1 MAPLGTQSAGFLFSD
16 VMNADVGVNAL
27 TTLAPPPPPP
37 SGGSSVGASPGQC
50 GDFSVAFAEAL
61 ALMNPTDFYGSLC
74 EFDLEEKITDM
85 MNAAKDSLFTPSLI
99 IGVGVNAVLCHR
111 VESLAGLLCDFM
123 PRVGRARSEFGYFCS
138 CIGHWSGYTPCVIG
152 GLGLD
157 VVGGVVDAVVDCV
170 LSPLQCLFGRR
181 LAEEEGGA
189 ATRLVK
195 LADELEADLP
205 ARAARPSTATPS
217 ATQSTETASS
227 RSRAAAPA
235 EW

>member
-1 MAPLGTQSAGFLFSD
+1 MLSNPSTPLALTAAYKIDVSMVSISMAPLGTQSAGFLFSD

-37 SGGSSVGASPGQC
+37 SGASSVGASPGQC
-50 GDFSVAFAEAL
+50 GDFSVAFAEVL

-74 EFDLEEKITDM
+74 EFDLEEKITAM
-85 MNAAKDSLFTPSLI
+85 MDAAKDSLFTPSLI

-152 GLGLD
+152 GLGLE
-157 VVGGVVDAVVDCV
+157 GTS
-170 LSPLQCLFGRR
+170 LISGR
-181 LAEEEGGA
+181 G
-189 ATRLVK
+189 
-195 LADELEADLP
+195 
-205 ARAARPSTATPS
+205 RP
-217 ATQSTETASS
+217 
-227 RSRAAAPA
+227 
-235 EW
+235 